1 MRAEERG
8 ITRTQMTVLGPIIA
22 ALRLGCLFAQPRIL
36 GQSQASPETRTVQ
49 QSSGGMNASK

>member
-22 ALRLGCLFAQPRIL
+22 ALALGLFVRPAAH
-36 GQSQASPETRTVQ
+36 SWTK
-49 QSSGGMNASK
+49 SSLS